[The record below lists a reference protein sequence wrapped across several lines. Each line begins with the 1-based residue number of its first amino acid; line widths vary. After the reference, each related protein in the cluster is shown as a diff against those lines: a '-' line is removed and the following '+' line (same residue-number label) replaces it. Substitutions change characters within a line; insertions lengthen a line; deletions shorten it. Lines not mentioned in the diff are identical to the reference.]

1 MKSRDAQSNTEGPEL
16 SFFVETPN
24 PAAAPSGGKL
34 AFFNFRKREPIAI
47 LTTGIDFPHF
57 CDAF

>member
-1 MKSRDAQSNTEGPEL
+1 L

-47 LTTGIDFPHF
+47 LTTVIDFPHF